1 MPCRGRGR
9 WAAAA
14 ALLWAVCVAA
24 RAEPVVYLV
33 DSNHTQPAFEASH
46 LGISTY
52 RGKFTR
58 VKGRVVLDRE
68 ARAGELSITIDPQ
81 SVLTGDPTLDGVLA
95 GEDFF
100 SVQRYPAITYKSRR
114 IVFEGDRPVRV
125 EGELTMVGVTRPVT
139 LAVHSFGCAKQP
151 FTRREVCGAD
161 ASATLRRS
169 EFGMTRYASLLG
181 DEVRLLIPV
190 EAVRE

>member
-1 MPCRGRGR
+1 MSARGC
-9 WAAAA
+9 AAVAA
-14 ALLWAVCVAA
+14 ALWAIAASA
-24 RAEPVVYLV
+24 RAEPVAYVI
-33 DSNHTQPAFEASH
+33 DSDHTQPAFEASH
-46 LGISTY
+46 LGISSY

-81 SVLTGDPTLDGVLA
+81 SLLTGNPALDYVLE

-100 SVQRYPAITYKSRR
+100 AVERHPAVTYKSRR
-114 IVFEGDRPVRV
+114 IVFDGDRPVRV
-125 EGELTMVGVTRPVT
+125 EGELTMAGVTRPVA
-139 LAVHSFGCAKQP
+139 LAIQSFGCTQHP
-151 FTRREVCGAD
+151 LTRREVCGAD

-169 EFGMTRYASLLG
+169 EFGMTRYASMLG

-190 EAVRE
+190 EASRE